1 MKTKLLISAFLLSF
15 VPLLWAENNLKLTYG
30 MLKKSRY
37 IEALVNN
44 DGISYKIILRESYDG
59 KLEIESPP
67 FLSASFENANNTIRI
82 GEFNEDRIL
91 RAMID
96 PYADVDLT
104 DGFLLGKNLN
114 NIESP
119 SIEPS
124 VSGIAMSLKN
134 LDLIS
139 FNPMMNKKSPSGFAA
154 ITGTERTFAGIMFA
168 SQNEIFLRT
177 RIQDF
182 QVNWSRTGYG
192 KSMLFWIIGASDKFS
207 YKGLDIESS
216 SFLQSSYDR
225 LLGGGSTTNWTLS
238 VSGSKLGLNASRAL
252 GGIGP
257 TLRRISETQRP
268 IENLSLGAVFKD
280 NDLSLEAKYVSETY
294 EKPLYGG
301 HSQIRTIE
309 LKTAVKYGK
318 LKIEANHSK
327 SFNSDFAKIEKT
339 VYKVTADYQDA
350 KLEMNFTLRRDVD
363 QKPTLGDLFVESE
376 LPHAKLKIQDGKTE
390 LKLSME
396 RKLDECILIL
406 AIDQDRLFSASLV
419 FKN

>member
-1 MKTKLLISAFLLSF
+1 MKTKLIISAFLFTL
-15 VPLLWAENNLKLTYG
+15 VPLLWAENNLKLSYG

-44 DGISYKIILRESYDG
+44 DGISYKIILRENYDG

-67 FLSASFENANNTIRI
+67 FLVASFENANNTVRI

-104 DGFLLGKNLN
+104 DGFLRGRNLK

-124 VSGIAMSLKN
+124 VSGIALSLEN

-154 ITGTERTFAGIMFA
+154 ITGTEKAYAGIMFA
-168 SQNEIFLRT
+168 GQNEIMLRN
-177 RIQDF
+177 RINDF

-192 KSMLFWIIGASDKFS
+192 KSMLFWIIGGSDKFT
-207 YKGLDIESS
+207 YEGLDVETS

-238 VSGSKLGLNASRAL
+238 VSGSKIGLNASRAI

-257 TLRRISETQRP
+257 SLKRMNEKQRAV
-268 IENLSLGAVFKD
+268 ENLSLGAVFKD

-318 LKIEANHSK
+318 LRIEANHSK

-350 KLEMNFTLRRDVD
+350 KLEMHFTLRRDVD
-363 QKPTLGDLFVESE
+363 QKPTLGDFFVESE
-376 LPHAKLKIQDGKTE
+376 LPHAKIKIQDGRTE
-390 LKLSME
+390 LKLSMQ
-396 RKLDECILIL
+396 RKMDDCTLIL